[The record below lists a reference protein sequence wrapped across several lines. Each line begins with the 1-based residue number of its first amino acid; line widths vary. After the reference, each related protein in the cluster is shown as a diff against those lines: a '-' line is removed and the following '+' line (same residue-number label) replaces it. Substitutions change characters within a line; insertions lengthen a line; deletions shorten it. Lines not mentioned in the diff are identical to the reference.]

1 MIPKRQSLLVLLLI
15 LMGTVFMAF
24 QIPKLTFD
32 YDIENF
38 FPIGSE
44 ETAYF
49 DSYREIFG
57 SDNDFILIAIKPSSG
72 IFNQSFLQNLQQL
85 TDSLESHP
93 LIEKAY
99 SLSNIY
105 DYKFIPGFRRARKI
119 PFIHPKDASKMDQD
133 SLKLMQHPVLPGYLI
148 APDGSSVLIYLSN
161 KAFADADEC
170 KSLNRDLREILS
182 GFEVGNYYLSG
193 KCIGQSTFANTIQ
206 KEIGIF
212 IIASVL
218 VIMLVLFIMFRS
230 LPALILPLIVVG
242 LAVLWTIATM
252 VLLDRPLSLVS
263 NIIPS
268 MLLVIGVSDVIHLLS
283 HYISLRKN
291 GWESQKA
298 LKEAIR
304 KVGIATLLTSITTIL
319 GFLSLLSTRFFLLH
333 ELGLFASLGV
343 FLALIMTYAIIPA
356 LIQFFPQIRFSNTS
370 VKQRLHDF
378 LVRLFHFTQEHAK
391 RIVLASMGLLLLFA
405 FLTTYLEV
413 NIFLLTD
420 LRKEHP
426 LVQDFSFIS
435 DSYGGS
441 RPQEISVKLRDSSEH
456 IFSPQVL
463 AELDRV
469 EAYLENEYKLQN
481 INSPLSFIKSANQVF
496 NSGRS
501 SAYQIPDSNT
511 LQFLLSQ
518 NIEEEF
524 KANSDRILFSSD
536 YSEGRIMGFL
546 PDLGSRKVYQMNADF
561 HRFLEE
567 ELPERKCEYR
577 FTGTSHLLELN
588 TEFLAMDI
596 LSGLTLAILGISL
609 FMGLVL
615 RSAKVVLIAL
625 LPNILPLLCLAA
637 IMAIFG
643 ISIKISTAIIFLIA
657 LGISVDDSIHFL
669 SHYRL
674 ERKENGVLESVKNT
688 YIHTGR
694 AIILTSVILSLG
706 FLVLCLSNFLGTFY
720 IGALVA
726 LSMILALIADLLLL
740 PALILL
746 FLKE

>member
-15 LMGTVFMAF
+15 LLGTVFMAL
-24 QIPKLTFD
+24 QIPNLEFD

-44 ETAYF
+44 ETDFF
-49 DSYREIFG
+49 DTHRKSFG
-57 SDNDFILIAIKPSSG
+57 SDNDFILIAIKPAGG
-72 IFNQSFLQNLQQL
+72 IFNPNFLQNLHTL
-85 TDSLESHP
+85 TDSLANHP
-93 LIEKAY
+93 LVEKAY
-99 SLSNIY
+99 SLSNVY
-105 DYKFIPGFRRARKI
+105 DYKFIPGFRRLRKI
-119 PFIHPKDASKMDQD
+119 PFIHPNDPSKMEKD
-133 SLKLMQHPVLPGYLI
+133 SLKIMQSPILPGYLI
-148 APDGSSVLIYLSN
+148 SPDGSSVLIYLAN
-161 KAFADADEC
+161 KAFADAEDC
-170 KSLNRDLREILS
+170 QSLNGDLRSILAN
-182 GFEVGNYYLSG
+182 FELGTFYLSG

-206 KEIGIF
+206 KEIGVF

-230 LPALILPLIVVG
+230 FPALILPLVVVG

-283 HYISLRKN
+283 HYISLRKR

-343 FLALIMTYAIIPA
+343 FLALFMTYAIIPA
-356 LIQFFPQIRFSNTS
+356 LIQFFPLIRFSNTS

-378 LVRLFHFTQEHAK
+378 LVRLFQFTQMHAK
-391 RIVLASMGLLLLFA
+391 RIVVASLGLLFLSA
-405 FLTTYLEV
+405 FLATYLQV

-420 LRKEHP
+420 LRKDHP

-435 DSYGGS
+435 ESYGGS
-441 RPQEISVKLRDSSEH
+441 RPQEINVQLRDSSAS
-456 IFSPQVL
+456 IFSPNVL
-463 AELDRV
+463 EELDRV
-469 EAYLENEYKLQN
+469 EAYLKKEYQLQN
-481 INSPLSFIKSANQVF
+481 INSPLSFIKSANQIF
-496 NSGRS
+496 NSGRN

-511 LQFLLSQ
+511 LGLLLSQ
-518 NIEEEF
+518 DTEAEF
-524 KANSDRILFSSD
+524 KANSDRALFSSD
-536 YSEGRIMGFL
+536 YKEARIIGFL
-546 PDLGSRKVYQMNADF
+546 PDLGSRKVYQMNSDF
-561 HRFLEE
+561 YSFLEN
-567 ELPERKCEYR
+567 ELPDRRCEYR

-596 LSGLTLAILGISL
+596 LSGLALAVFGISL

-615 RSAKVVLIAL
+615 RSGKVVLIAL

-643 ISIKISTAIIFLIA
+643 ISIKISTTIIFLIA

-674 ERKENGVLESVKNT
+674 ERKENGVVESVKNT

-694 AIILTSVILSLG
+694 AIILTSAILSLG

>member
-15 LMGTVFMAF
+15 LLGTVFMAI
-24 QIPKLTFD
+24 QIPELKFD

-38 FPIGSE
+38 FPIGSG
-44 ETAYF
+44 ETEYF
-49 DSYREIFG
+49 DEHREIFG
-57 SDNDFILIAIKPSSG
+57 SDNDFILIALKPSKG
-72 IFNQSFLQNLQQL
+72 IFNSSFLKGLEAL
-85 TDSLESHP
+85 TDTLENHS

-99 SLSNIY
+99 SLSNVY
-105 DYKFIPGFRRARKI
+105 DYKFIPGFRRLRKI
-119 PFIHPKDASKMDQD
+119 PFIHPDDPTKMEQD
-133 SLKLMQHPVLPGYLI
+133 SLKIMQSPVLPGYLI
-148 APDGSSVLIYLSN
+148 APDGSSVLIYLAN
-161 KAFADADEC
+161 KAFANAEDC
-170 KSLNRDLREILS
+170 QNLNKDINEILAKVEL
-182 GFEVGNYYLSG
+182 GAYYLSG

-230 LPALILPLIVVG
+230 LPALILPLVVVG
-242 LAVLWTIATM
+242 LAVLWIIGSM

-283 HYISLRKN
+283 HYISLKKS
-291 GWESQKA
+291 GWESPKA

-343 FLALIMTYAIIPA
+343 FLALFMTYAIIPA

-378 LVRLFHFTQEHAK
+378 LLRLFRFTQQHAK
-391 RIVLASMGLLLLFA
+391 RILIASLALLLLSG
-405 FLTTYLEV
+405 FLTSYLQV

-420 LRKEHP
+420 LRKDHP

-435 DSYGGS
+435 ESYGGS
-441 RPQEISVKLRDSSEH
+441 RPQEISIQLRDSSEE
-456 IFSPQVL
+456 IFSAGVL
-463 AELDRV
+463 TELEKV
-469 EAYLENEYKLQN
+469 ESYLENEYKLKN

-511 LQFLLSQ
+511 LRLLLSQ
-518 NIEEEF
+518 DLEEEF

-536 YSEGRIMGFL
+536 FKQGRIMGFL

-561 HRFLEE
+561 YRFLEE
-567 ELPERKCEYR
+567 ELPNRRCEYR

-596 LSGLTLAILGISL
+596 LSGLALAVLGISL

-615 RSAKVVLIAL
+615 RSGKVVLIAL

-674 ERKENGVLESVKNT
+674 ERKENGVVESVKNT

-694 AIILTSVILSLG
+694 AIILTSAILSLG